1 MELSR
6 IGAGTSYSVECGS
19 SYAQTTLSEL
29 FRTRLEHAK
38 VAIISDREVSGYYIA
53 EFVRQFE
60 QCGISPVVIIID
72 GSQASKSFDAIRQA
86 YERLT
91 DMEFGQKDLLIAFG
105 GGGVI
110 DIAGFVAATYYT
122 GIDYI
127 QIPTSLLAMI
137 DSSVAESAHLNFM
150 SYKNRI
156 GISYSPVHVM
166 IDTDYLRTL
175 PPRFYANGIAEVI
188 QYGITE
194 NPSLLSILE
203 QPSVNMNEL
212 IDTCIRTRRIIHEKN
227 PQLLTFGQDIAEA
240 IEGHFR
246 FLKYTHGEALALGMY
261 AHYYSDRMCELYVR
275 HGLPTTVS
283 GVTKDTLLKRIMK
296 GFDHRTDDIS
306 VVRVSQEGKPRVDR
320 LSVEEAYK
328 LFNELVQRICP

>member
-38 VAIISDREVSGYYIA
+38 VAIITDREVSGYYIA
-53 EFVRQFE
+53 DFVRQFE
-60 QCGISPVVIIID
+60 LSGIKPVVIIID
-72 GSQASKSFDAIRQA
+72 GSQASKSFDAIRLA

-91 DMEFGQKDLLIAFG
+91 DMEFTRKDLLIAFG

-110 DIAGFVAATYYT
+110 DVAGFVAATYYA

-127 QIPTSLLAMI
+127 QVPTSLLAMI

-150 SYKNRI
+150 SHKNLI
-156 GISYSPVHVM
+156 GISYSPVHVL
-166 IDTDYLRTL
+166 IDTNYLHTL

-203 QPSVNMNEL
+203 QTSVNMNEL
-212 IDTCIRTRRIIHEKN
+212 IDTCVRTRRIINEKN
-227 PQLLTFGQDIAEA
+227 PQLLTFGQEIAEA

-261 AHYYSDRMCELYVR
+261 AHYSSERMKQLYVR
-275 HGLPTTVS
+275 HGLPVTVS

-296 GFDHRTDDIS
+296 GFDHRLGDIS
-306 VVRVSQEGKPRVDR
+306 VVRISQEGEPRVDK
-320 LSVEEAYK
+320 LTHEEAYVIYD
-328 LFNELVQRICP
+328 ELVQRICQ